1 MKRILLLSDINSAHT
16 QKWAGAVAKAGF
28 ETGIFSLSAPV
39 SDWYT
44 QLGIQLLASDGFEK
58 KHFYSPDILKAIY
71 FFFAGKVKKVI
82 QDFNPDFVHAH
93 YLSSYGTLG
102 RLSRFHPLIVSAWGS
117 DLQDFPQRSFLHRNL
132 IRRNLECAD
141 IRIASSSILAKEI
154 EQNFHLSAQII
165 PFGIDTNRFRPLPEE
180 RKRFKEEIVIG
191 TIKSLEPVYAPEI
204 LLRAFA
210 KLVKENTSHSLRLFL
225 VGDGSLEPMLRRLVL
240 ELNISEQVTFEG
252 KVNYSEVHRFH
263 NQMDIFVNISLRE
276 SFGVAVLEAS
286 ACGKPVVLSTAEGL
300 REVFVQD
307 QTGLAVGIGSI
318 DETAAA
324 LSMLIKD
331 RILREKMG
339 EEGRKFVIEN
349 FDWERNVG
357 RLISLYETKDKQ

>member
-1 MKRILLLSDINSAHT
+1 M
-16 QKWAGAVAKAGF
+16 
-28 ETGIFSLSAPV
+28 
-39 SDWYT
+39 
-44 QLGIQLLASDGFEK
+44 
-58 KHFYSPDILKAIY
+58 
-71 FFFAGKVKKVI
+71 
-82 QDFNPDFVHAH
+82 
-93 YLSSYGTLG
+93 
-102 RLSRFHPLIVSAWGS
+102 
-117 DLQDFPQRSFLHRNL
+117 
-132 IRRNLECAD
+132 
-141 IRIASSSILAKEI
+141 
-154 EQNFHLSAQII
+154 SAQII

-276 SFGVAVLEAS
+276 SFGVA
-286 ACGKPVVLSTAEGL
+286 GKPVVLSTAEGL

>member
-16 QKWAGAVAKAGF
+16 QKWAGALAKAGF
-28 ETGIFSLSAPV
+28 TTAIYSLSAPID
-39 SDWYT
+39 DWYT
-44 QLGIQLLASDGFEK
+44 ALGIRLLSEGGLNR
-58 KHFYSPDILKAIY
+58 KHFYSADILKSIY
-71 FFFAGKVKKVI
+71 FLSGGKVKKAV
-82 QDFNPDFVHAH
+82 QDFQPDFVHAH

-102 RLSRFHPLIVSAWGS
+102 RLCGFHPLIISAWGS
-117 DLQDFPQRSFLHRNL
+117 DLLDFPQRSFFHRNL
-132 IRRNLECAD
+132 IRRNLEHAD
-141 IRIASSSILAKEI
+141 VRVASSSILAKEI
-154 EQNFHLSAQII
+154 EKNFHLSAQII